1 MTSQPTADSPRDS
14 ELTPGR
20 QTALIV
26 GGVLIL
32 ALVVAGVVLAISAM
46 LRNPA
51 GTETVRDILIIFV
64 AGESFLIGLALIV
77 LIVQLARLTALL
89 QNEVR
94 PILESTND
102 TVNTLRGTSQFLS
115 ENVVRPVIK
124 VNGSLAAVRRAMD
137 LVRPRR
143 PRA

>member
-1 MTSQPTADSPRDS
+1 MTSQTAS
-14 ELTPGR
+14 EISHDAGFGAGR
-20 QTALIV
+20 QTALIAGAV
-26 GGVLIL
+26 IVL
-32 ALVVAGVVLAISAM
+32 ALVVAGLVLAISAM
-46 LRNPA
+46 VRNPDS
-51 GTETVRDILIIFV
+51 TETVRDILIIFV

-115 ENVVRPVIK
+115 DNVVRPVIK
-124 VNGSLAAVRRAMD
+124 ANGSLAAVRRVMD
-137 LVRPRR
+137 LIRR
-143 PRA
+143 RV

>member
-1 MTSQPTADSPRDS
+1 MTSQPTTESPR
-14 ELTPGR
+14 EAGLTPGR

-26 GGVLIL
+26 GGVLLL
-32 ALVVAGVVLAISAM
+32 ALVVAGLVLAISAM
-46 LRNPA
+46 VRNPA

-64 AGESFLIGLALIV
+64 AAETFLIGLALIV

-94 PILESTND
+94 PILESTNE

>member
-1 MTSQPTADSPRDS
+1 MTSQTASEISPDAGFGS
-14 ELTPGR
+14 GR
-20 QTALIV
+20 QTALIAGAV
-26 GGVLIL
+26 IVL
-32 ALVVAGVVLAISAM
+32 ALIVTGLVLAISAM
-46 LRNPA
+46 VRNPDS
-51 GTETVRDILIIFV
+51 TETVRDILIIFV

-115 ENVVRPVIK
+115 DNVVRPVIK
-124 VNGSLAAVRRAMD
+124 ANGSLAAVRRVMD
-137 LVRPRR
+137 LIRR
-143 PRA
+143 RV

>member
-1 MTSQPTADSPRDS
+1 MTSQTTS
-14 ELTPGR
+14 EISHDAGFGAGR
-20 QTALIV
+20 QTALIAGAV
-26 GGVLIL
+26 IVL
-32 ALVVAGVVLAISAM
+32 ALVVAGLVLAISAM
-46 LRNPA
+46 VRNPDS
-51 GTETVRDILIIFV
+51 TETVRDILIIFV

-115 ENVVRPVIK
+115 DNVVRPVIK
-124 VNGSLAAVRRAMD
+124 ANGSLAAVRRVMD
-137 LVRPRR
+137 LIRR
-143 PRA
+143 RV

>member
-1 MTSQPTADSPRDS
+1 MTSQTAS
-14 ELTPGR
+14 EISQDAGFGSGR
-20 QTALIV
+20 QTALIAGAV
-26 GGVLIL
+26 IVL
-32 ALVVAGVVLAISAM
+32 ALIVAGLVLAISAM
-46 LRNPA
+46 VRNPDS
-51 GTETVRDILIIFV
+51 TETVRDILIIFV

-115 ENVVRPVIK
+115 DNVVRPVIK
-124 VNGSLAAVRRAMD
+124 ANGSLAAVRRVMD
-137 LVRPRR
+137 LIRR
-143 PRA
+143 RV

>member
-1 MTSQPTADSPRDS
+1 MTSQTAS
-14 ELTPGR
+14 EIPHDAGFGAGR
-20 QTALIV
+20 QTALIAGAV
-26 GGVLIL
+26 IVL
-32 ALVVAGVVLAISAM
+32 ALIVAGLVMAISAM
-46 LRNPA
+46 VRNPDS
-51 GTETVRDILIIFV
+51 TETVRDILIIFV

-115 ENVVRPVIK
+115 DNVVRPVIK
-124 VNGSLAAVRRAMD
+124 ANGSLAAVRRVMD
-137 LVRPRR
+137 LIRR
-143 PRA
+143 RA

>member
-1 MTSQPTADSPRDS
+1 MTSQTAS
-14 ELTPGR
+14 EISHDAGFGARR
-20 QTALIV
+20 QTALIAGAV
-26 GGVLIL
+26 IVL
-32 ALVVAGVVLAISAM
+32 ALIVAGLVLAISAM
-46 LRNPA
+46 VRNPDS
-51 GTETVRDILIIFV
+51 TETVRDILIIFV

-115 ENVVRPVIK
+115 DNVVRPVIK
-124 VNGSLAAVRRAMD
+124 ANGSLAAVRRVMD
-137 LVRPRR
+137 LIRR
-143 PRA
+143 RV

>member
-1 MTSQPTADSPRDS
+1 MTTPPPSEDSP
-14 ELTPGR
+14 EAGLTPGR
-20 QTALIV
+20 QNALI
-26 GGVLIL
+26 
-32 ALVVAGVVLAISAM
+32 AGAVVLLLLIVVGIVLAVGAM

-115 ENVVRPVIK
+115 ENVVRPVMK
-124 VNGSLAAVRRAMD
+124 VNGSLAALRRAMD

-143 PRA
+143 RGA

>member
-1 MTSQPTADSPRDS
+1 MTSQATS
-14 ELTPGR
+14 EPSSQAGLGTGR

-26 GGVLIL
+26 GAVVLL
-32 ALVVAGVVLAISAM
+32 LLVVAGLVLAIGAM
-46 LRNPA
+46 VRNPA

-64 AGESFLIGLALIV
+64 AAESFLIGLALIV

-115 ENVVRPVIK
+115 DNVVRPVIK
-124 VNGSLAAVRRAMD
+124 VNGSLAAVRRVVD
-137 LVRPRR
+137 LIRR
-143 PRA
+143 RV